1 MYGVDEGTIPHGFEA
16 STTAQRL
23 HTAPSSDPGFQPT
36 SQIWTSKCG
45 GNGIMTD
52 PYPHP
57 QHMKV
62 VKHLV
67 YVWIGYGN
75 HSTWV

>member
-16 STTAQRL
+16 PTTAQRL
-23 HTAPSSDPGFQPT
+23 HTAPAPSSDPGFQLT
-36 SQIWTSKCG
+36 SQIQTNTCG

-67 YVWIGYGN
+67 YVW
-75 HSTWV
+75 SR